1 MESMEEMA
9 MTQRVCLRHLQW
21 LDPLVLKVNEAKKV
35 LTVLQDQA
43 VQQVP
48 LELQV
53 QRVQMGQRAQQV
65 LQAVVQ
71 LEHKAQQEQQD
82 LQVVVQLERKVQ
94 QDQPVRKVQ
103 LEQPVRVVR
112 REQLDR
118 PKLQLGL

>member
-9 MTQRVCLRHLQW
+9 MTQRVCPRHLQW

-53 QRVQMGQRAQQV
+53 QRVQMGQRAQ
-65 LQAVVQ
+65 
-71 LEHKAQQEQQD
+71 
-82 LQVVVQLERKVQ
+82 
-94 QDQPVRKVQ
+94 
-103 LEQPVRVVR
+103 
-112 REQLDR
+112 
-118 PKLQLGL
+118 